1 MALGFYWLVDDELA
15 GCARPGAPGRGLTGP
30 RREEPPDSDAE
41 YAALDSDLAWLRRQ
55 GIRAVLS
62 LTETPLAEDVVARHG
77 LETLHLP
84 VPDLTAPTPEQ
95 LMRALL
101 FIDTQRAHGR
111 AVAVHCLVGEG
122 RTGTVLAAYRIRG
135 GASPDEALRELRAH
149 RPGAIGSPA
158 QERALRAFATRRDWI
173 V

>member
-1 MALGFYWLVDDELA
+1 MTPSFYWLVDDALA
-15 GCARPGAPGRGLTGP
+15 GCARPGAPDRGRTGP
-30 RREEPPDSDAE
+30 RRENAPETAAE
-41 YAALDSDLAWLRRQ
+41 RAALDNDLAWLRRQ

-95 LMRALL
+95 LSRALL

-135 GASPDEALRELRAH
+135 GATPEQALRELRAH
-149 RPGAIGSPA
+149 RPGAVGSPA
-158 QERALRAFATRRDWI
+158 QERALHAFAVRRDWI
-173 V
+173 L

>member
-1 MALGFYWLVDDELA
+1 MALGFYWLVDEELA
-15 GCARPGAPGRGLTGP
+15 GCARPGMTDRGRTGP
-30 RREEPPDSDAE
+30 YREESPDSDAE
-41 YAALDSDLAWLRRQ
+41 YAALDNDLAWLRRQ

-62 LTETPLAEDVVARHG
+62 LTETPLAEDIVVRHG

-95 LMRALL
+95 LMRALI

-135 GASPDEALRELRAH
+135 GATPEQALRELRAH
-149 RPGAIGSPA
+149 RPGAIGSPT
-158 QERALRAFATRRDWI
+158 QERALHAFATRRDWI

>member
-1 MALGFYWLVDDELA
+1 MALSFYWLVDDALS
-15 GCARPGAPGRGLTGP
+15 GCSRPGAPDRGRTGP
-30 RREEPPDSDAE
+30 RREESPDPAE
-41 YAALDSDLAWLRRQ
+41 ERAALDSDLAWLRRQ

-135 GASPDEALRELRAH
+135 GVVPDEALRELRAH

-158 QERALRAFATRRDWI
+158 QEQALRAFATRRDWI